1 MGTLTSANQPKPQAL
16 ISPKVKKLSGK
27 IAAYLVLGAGAL
39 LVSVPWV
46 WMLLT
51 SLKTPADILRIPL
64 TIWPTE
70 WMWSNYLEV
79 LVTSSRPLWKYV
91 INTLI
96 IVFFAELGVLISNTV
111 VAFSF
116 SRLHWKGRDMMFV
129 LVLATMMLPAQVTMI
144 PIFALFTAKLHW
156 TNTYLPLIV
165 PHFFGAPWAIFLLR
179 QYMMTIP
186 TDLDD
191 AARIDGCSTFR
202 LFSQVILPL
211 IAPVLAVLLILH
223 F

>member
-1 MGTLTSANQPKPQAL
+1 MDVTHLPKN
-16 ISPKVKKLSGK
+16 
-27 IAAYLVLGAGAL
+27 
-39 LVSVPWV
+39 
-46 WMLLT
+46 T
-51 SLKTPADILRIPL
+51 ADILRIPL

-96 IVFFAELGVLISNTV
+96 IIFFAELGVLISNTA

-165 PHFFGAPWAIFLLR
+165 PHFFGAALG
-179 QYMMTIP
+179 
-186 TDLDD
+186 DLSVAPIYDD
-191 AARIDGCSTFR
+191 HPNRFGRCGSHR
-202 LFSQVILPL
+202 WL
-211 IAPVLAVLLILH
+211 
-223 F
+223 